1 MPSHPSKR
9 IKKAIASRPKPQNR
23 KKPKL
28 RKDPKGATGSMR
40 RDRSSGFV
48 GVGEVVK
55 AVFGSKNNAER
66 SQKSENFRLRN
77 NSAMKKL
84 ATRDARSA
92 ARSAGKKV
100 RKAIDKVKVKKRKK

>member
-40 RDRSSGFV
+40 RDRSSLLGQIL
-48 GVGEVVK
+48 EY
-55 AVFGSKNNAER
+55 S
-66 SQKSENFRLRN
+66 
-77 NSAMKKL
+77 
-84 ATRDARSA
+84 
-92 ARSAGKKV
+92 
-100 RKAIDKVKVKKRKK
+100 IDKVKVKKRKK